1 VKDGGPTSSTREA
14 TPGTG
19 AGADT
24 TRDRGGIWSAAHR
37 ATTIG
42 ATGLV
47 FLNAFESLAVTT
59 VMPLVSRE
67 LGGGPLYALAFAA
80 PMAVGIVGMVL
91 AGSSADRRGPLRPLV
106 ASIVLFS
113 AGLLCAGLAPTMI
126 VLLAGRALQGL
137 GSGGVTVA
145 LFVLVAKAYPAALHP
160 RIFGAFAAAWVL
172 PSIIGPVL
180 AGLVA
185 EHTSWRWVFLGVLAL
200 VPFVAAGV
208 LPAARAAGGPT
219 DGVPAM
225 HPARALLALG
235 AAAAVLAV
243 GSLAQVSSPV
253 VVPVVALLVAG
264 LVLALRPL
272 LPAGTLRAR
281 RGLPSVLLSRA
292 CVAAA
297 FFGTEVYVPYL
308 LIERHGLT
316 PAVAGLTLTGAAISW
331 ASASQ
336 LQAWLGERISHAA
349 VVRVG
354 IAIVGVTDVLVFTA
368 ALADWPPPVLFA
380 AWMLG
385 GAGMGFAFPRISTLV
400 LSLAPE
406 AVRGFTTSA
415 MSIVEAVAAALTL
428 AVSGLVFAALTPAG
442 GVVPFAGSFAL
453 ATLAAAAALLFALRI
468 GGARRP

>member
-1 VKDGGPTSSTREA
+1 MTL
-14 TPGTG
+14 
-19 AGADT
+19 
-24 TRDRGGIWSAAHR
+24 
-37 ATTIG
+37 G

-91 AGSSADRRGPLRPLV
+91 AGGAADRRGPLRPLV
-106 ASIVLFS
+106 AASVLFA
-113 AGLLCAGLAPTMI
+113 AGLLLAGLAPSMV

-137 GSGGVTVA
+137 GGGGVTVA
-145 LFVLVAKAYPAALHP
+145 LFVLVAKAYPPALHP

-172 PSIIGPVL
+172 PSIVGPVL
-180 AGLVA
+180 AGLIA
-185 EHTSWRWVFLGVLAL
+185 EHASWRWVFLGVLAL
-200 VPFVAAGV
+200 VPIVAAGV
-208 LPAARAAGGPT
+208 LPAARAASGPVQ
-219 DGVPAM
+219 GAPVR

-235 AAAAVLAV
+235 VAAAVLAV
-243 GSLAQVSSPV
+243 GSLAQVSSAAV
-253 VVPVVALLVAG
+253 IPVVAVLVVG

-272 LPAGTLRAR
+272 LPAGTLKAR
-281 RGLPSVLLSRA
+281 PGLPSVLLARA
-292 CVAAA
+292 AVAAA

-316 PAVAGLTLTGAAISW
+316 PAVAGITLTGAAISW

-336 LQAWLGERISHAA
+336 LQAWLGERMSHAA
-349 VVRVG
+349 VLRVG
-354 IAIVGVTDVLVFTA
+354 IGVVGAADVLVLTA
-368 ALADWPPPVLFA
+368 ALAAWPPPVLFA
-380 AWMLG
+380 AWMVA

-406 AVRGFTTSA
+406 SERGFTTSA

-442 GVVPFAGSFAL
+442 GVAPFAGSFAL
-453 ATLAAAAALLFALRI
+453 ATLAAAAALLLALRV
-468 GGARRP
+468 RR

>member
-1 VKDGGPTSSTREA
+1 MDAGDRTSSTSEA
-14 TPGTG
+14 EPV
-19 AGADT
+19 ADP
-24 TRDRGGIWSAAHR
+24 RPVGGIWSPARR
-37 ATTIG
+37 ATTVG

-59 VMPLVSRE
+59 VMPLVSRD

-91 AGSSADRRGPLRPLV
+91 AGSSADRRGPLRPL
-106 ASIVLFS
+106 AAAIVLF
-113 AGLLCAGLAPTMI
+113 ATGLLCAGLAPTML

-137 GSGGVTVA
+137 GAGGVTVA
-145 LFVLVAKAYPAALHP
+145 LFVLVAKAYPSDLHP

-172 PSIIGPVL
+172 PSIVGPVL

-185 EHTSWRWVFLGVLAL
+185 ELTSWRWVFLGVLAL
-200 VPFVAAGV
+200 VPFVTAAV
-208 LPAARAAGGPT
+208 LPAARAASGPT
-219 DGVPAM
+219 DRAPAL
-225 HPARALLALG
+225 HPARPLLAVG

-243 GSLAQVSSPV
+243 GSLAQVPSPA
-253 VVPVVALLVAG
+253 VVPVVALLVIG
-264 LVLALRPL
+264 LVFALRPL

-281 RGLPSVLLSRA
+281 RGLPSVLLARA
-292 CVAAA
+292 GVAAA
-297 FFGTEVYVPYL
+297 FFGAEVYIPYL
-308 LIERHGLT
+308 LIERHDLT
-316 PAVAGLTLTGAAISW
+316 PSLAGITLTGAAISW

-336 LQAWLGERISHAA
+336 LQAWLGARISHAA
-349 VVRVG
+349 VVRTGV
-354 IAIVGVTDVLVFTA
+354 AVVGVTDVLVLAA

-406 AVRGFTTSA
+406 SQRGFTTSA
-415 MSIVEAVAAALTL
+415 MSIVEAVAASLTL
-428 AVSGLVFAALTPAG
+428 AVSGLVFAALAPAG

-453 ATLAAAAALLFALRI
+453 ATLAATVALLFALRI
-468 GGARRP
+468 RR